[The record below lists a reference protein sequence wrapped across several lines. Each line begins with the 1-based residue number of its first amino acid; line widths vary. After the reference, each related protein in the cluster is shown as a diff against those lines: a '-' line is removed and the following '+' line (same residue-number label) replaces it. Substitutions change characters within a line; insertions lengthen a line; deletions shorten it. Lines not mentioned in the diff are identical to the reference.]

1 MKGHIALGLPS
12 SSLGCKFF
20 NLPPL
25 CVEDYDGRTYYVVH
39 RLQSISRTTIHL
51 GDHIHLIANGKCR
64 ESIKETKILI
74 EQAMAHKLDLK
85 IFAIF

>member
-1 MKGHIALGLPS
+1 MKGHMALGLPS
-12 SSLGCKFF
+12 SLLGCKFF

-25 CVEDYDGRTYYVVH
+25 YVDDFNGRIYYVVH

-64 ESIKETKILI
+64 KSIKEMKILI
-74 EQAMAHKLDLK
+74 E
-85 IFAIF
+85 